1 MNNQK
6 PDSAKFSV
14 SQKVRLTEYQNK
26 ILKTKALEQNTT
38 VSEILRTAVTNYIDR
53 NMTDTEILYATLTE
67 QSRKIRY
74 LENKVE
80 VSAIL
85 LTQMF
90 KYFIKA
96 LPVNSVNSS
105 EFVETKFENFKKDC
119 AQTVKEYHGG
129 FLESFI
135 LDMYEKGVEE

>member
-14 SQKVRLTEYQNK
+14 SQKVRLTEHQNK

-80 VSAIL
+80 VSSIL

-90 KYFIKA
+90 KYFMRV
-96 LPVNSVNSS
+96 LPMNASNSS
-105 EFVETKFENFKKDC
+105 EFVDTKFEDFKKDC
-119 AQTVKEYHGG
+119 AQVVKEYHGG
-129 FLESFI
+129 FLESFV
-135 LDMYEKGVEE
+135 LDMYEKGAEE